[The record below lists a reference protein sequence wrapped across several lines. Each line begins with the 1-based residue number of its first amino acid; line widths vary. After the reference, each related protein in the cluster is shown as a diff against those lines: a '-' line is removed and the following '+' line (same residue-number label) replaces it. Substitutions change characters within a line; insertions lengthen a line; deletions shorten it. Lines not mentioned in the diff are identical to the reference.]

1 MTQELSVTELDRI
14 HAVLFADEEKL
25 NQNYDGSID
34 VEIDAADIEDMV
46 DTAPETAYELYG
58 AIFNQQ
64 TREYE
69 YDDRFF
75 GRYTEHADGTFT
87 HAPFSY

>member
-1 MTQELSVTELDRI
+1 MEQLTQSELDRI

-25 NQNYDGSID
+25 RTNYDGSCD

-46 DTAPETAYELYG
+46 DTAPETAYELFE

-69 YDDRFF
+69 YSDKYF
-75 GRYTEHADGTFT
+75 GLYTEHANGEFT
-87 HAPFSY
+87 HEPFQY